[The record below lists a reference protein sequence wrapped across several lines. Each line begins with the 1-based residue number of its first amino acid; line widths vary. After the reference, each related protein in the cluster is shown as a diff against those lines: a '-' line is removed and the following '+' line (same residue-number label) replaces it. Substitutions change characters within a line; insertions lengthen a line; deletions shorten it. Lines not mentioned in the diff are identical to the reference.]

1 MALPRISIVVPVFNS
16 EATIARTLDS
26 LVAQTYPELEAIFVD
41 GGSQDR
47 TVELAKGYGDLFS
60 VFISEPDRGQSDAIN
75 KGFRLASGEI
85 FNWLCG
91 DDTYQDGALHHVAA
105 LFAANPGANMVVGA
119 SRRIYAN
126 GVEEVL
132 PVDPNLMEVIGF
144 RNGIDQPS
152 AFWRSELHRA
162 AGEIDEE
169 MQIGMDWEW
178 WCRLKAAGAKVA
190 TTDRELS
197 VYYFPVTSK
206 TSSAPEGNV
215 QAMYSIMKR
224 HGPFDGALADVYM
237 RLYRDYD
244 LKGCYD
250 SPPSAP
256 ESLVKEWWADL
267 AELYKTYGRDYI
279 DAYNWTWCSRQAR
292 GLDG

>member
-1 MALPRISIVVPVFNS
+1 MGQPRISIVVPVFNC
-16 EATIARTLDS
+16 EETIERTLDS
-26 LVAQTYPELEAIFVD
+26 LVAQDYPDLEVIFVD
-41 GGSQDR
+41 GASKDR
-47 TVELAKGYGDLFS
+47 TVELAKRYEDLFA
-60 VFISEPDRGQSDAIN
+60 VFISEPDDGQSHAIN

-91 DDTYQDGALHHVAA
+91 DDTYQKGALQHVAET
-105 LFAANPGANMVVGA
+105 FAANPEANMVVGT
-119 SRRIYAN
+119 SRRIYADGN
-126 GVEEVL
+126 EEVL
-132 PVDPNLMEVIGF
+132 PAEPGLMEIIGY

-152 AFWRSELHRA
+152 AFWKAELHRA
-162 AGEIDEE
+162 AGEINED

-178 WCRLKAAGAKVA
+178 WCRLRQAGAKVA

-206 TSSAPEGNV
+206 TSSEPEGNV
-215 QAMYSIMKR
+215 QAMFSIMKR
-224 HGPFDGALADVYM
+224 HGPFNGELADVYL

-256 ESLVKEWWADL
+256 EQLVREWWAVL
-267 AELYKTYGRDYI
+267 GELYKTYGRDYI

-292 GLDG
+292 GIDG

>member
-1 MALPRISIVVPVFNS
+1 MAPPRISIVVPVFNS
-16 EATIARTLDS
+16 EATIERALQS
-26 LVAQTYPELEAIFVD
+26 LAAQNYPALEVIFVD
-41 GGSQDR
+41 GGSKDR
-47 TVELAKGYGDLFS
+47 TVELARRYDGLFS

-75 KGFRLASGEI
+75 KGFRLAGGEI

-91 DDTYQDGALHHVAA
+91 DDAFQEGALHHVAEV
-105 LFAANPGANMVVGA
+105 FAANPWANMVVGT
-119 SRRIYAN
+119 SRRVYAD
-126 GVEEVL
+126 GSEQVL
-132 PVDPNLMEVIGF
+132 PVHPNLMEAIGY

-152 AFWRSELHRA
+152 AFWRAELHRA
-162 AGEIDEE
+162 AGEIDET
-169 MQIGMDWEW
+169 MQIGMDWDW

-190 TTDRELS
+190 TSDRELS
-197 VYYFPVTSK
+197 LYYFPVTSK
-206 TSSAPEGNV
+206 TSSEPEGNV
-215 QAMYSIMKR
+215 QAMYGIMKR
-224 HGPFDGALADVYM
+224 HGPFGGELADVYL

-256 ESLVKEWWADL
+256 ESLVKEWWAVL